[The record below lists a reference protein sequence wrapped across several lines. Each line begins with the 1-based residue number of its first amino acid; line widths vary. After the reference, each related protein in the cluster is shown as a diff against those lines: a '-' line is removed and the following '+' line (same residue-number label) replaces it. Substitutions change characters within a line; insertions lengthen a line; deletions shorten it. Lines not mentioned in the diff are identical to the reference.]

1 MHLYPS
7 FQYVQKYGSAF
18 LNSEGGV
25 LLGGVRDDGNCII
38 FTWVAMVEP
47 DKIISVLLFVS
58 KPNFFS
64 TVVHHFVNRNCSQE
78 FENLLTGSIVFDE
91 YTVKYFYL
99 T

>member
-47 DKIISVLLFVS
+47 DKIISVCLETKLFLYG
-58 KPNFFS
+58 
-64 TVVHHFVNRNCSQE
+64 CSS
-78 FENLLTGSIVFDE
+78 FC
-91 YTVKYFYL
+91 K
-99 T
+99 